1 MQFMRSSW
9 DCRTCNIVMCS
20 GNAGW
25 IQMVLY
31 GLLLFS
37 FIAMNVS
44 QKLRRQTCQRVF
56 KYILIG
62 GLIFAISFSACENY
76 LLRNA
81 GYPPTFEPSQPAITV
96 SYPNI
101 LNASVVEI
109 LQDKEY
115 SCF

>member
-1 MQFMRSSW
+1 
-9 DCRTCNIVMCS
+9 
-20 GNAGW
+20 
-25 IQMVLY
+25 MVLY

>member
-1 MQFMRSSW
+1 MDTNGTVWVTS
-9 DCRTCNIVMCS
+9 
-20 GNAGW
+20 
-25 IQMVLY
+25 IQHH
-31 GLLLFS
+31 
-37 FIAMNVS
+37 IAMNVS

-62 GLIFAISFSACENY
+62 GLIFAISFSACKNY

-109 LQDKEY
+109 LQDIKSTPAFSILDLLGNYFFVFIVEY
-115 SCF
+115 SAN